1 MFKNKK
7 IYKIFIMSI
16 FALILLF
23 AAGCS
28 NAAKEQTT
36 ETGSKFL
43 MDTLVQMKVTG
54 KNAEKVLNLS
64 FDRIEELEN
73 LMSKT
78 LKKSEIYKINH
89 SSEPVEISDD
99 TIKVLNKSIHYAE
112 LTSGRFDPSIGPLVE
127 LWGIGT
133 EDARVPTEEEIA
145 EAKKLVNYKNIEID
159 NNKVFLK
166 QKDMQ
171 LDLGAIAKGYAADEV
186 KRIAEEN
193 NIKSAFVNLGGNVL
207 VIGHKADGSKWRIGI
222 QDPRKN
228 RGNIMAV
235 IKAVDKTIVTSG
247 NYERYFEKN
256 GNIYHHI
263 IDPATGYP
271 ADSGLLSVSI
281 ISESS
286 FDADALST
294 SVFILGLEKGME
306 FIKDQKNV
314 EVLFITEDLK
324 VYLSPGLKG
333 KVEITGEE
341 FELIE
346 GELSGN

>member
-1 MFKNKK
+1 
-7 IYKIFIMSI
+7 MSI

>member
-1 MFKNKK
+1 
-7 IYKIFIMSI
+7 
-16 FALILLF
+16 
-23 AAGCS
+23 
-28 NAAKEQTT
+28 
-36 ETGSKFL
+36 
-43 MDTLVQMKVTG
+43 
-54 KNAEKVLNLS
+54 
-64 FDRIEELEN
+64 
-73 LMSKT
+73 
-78 LKKSEIYKINH
+78 
-89 SSEPVEISDD
+89 
-99 TIKVLNKSIHYAE
+99 
-112 LTSGRFDPSIGPLVE
+112 